1 MQHSSNFK
9 TLNKLVIEENYFNMM
24 PKIHKN

>member
-24 PKIHKN
+24 PKSHKN